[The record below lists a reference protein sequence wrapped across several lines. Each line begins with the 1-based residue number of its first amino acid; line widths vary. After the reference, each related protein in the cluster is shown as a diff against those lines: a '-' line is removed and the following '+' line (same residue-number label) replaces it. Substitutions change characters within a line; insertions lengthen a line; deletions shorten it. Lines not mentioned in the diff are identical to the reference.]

1 MSTFFVQG
9 NHATNL
15 EGPKYEIS
23 TNILTFL
30 SWEVSNAIGVCYA
43 KTVLLSFFWRCIH
56 VLINDFKSNEALLQ
70 IDIITADKNSVGLT
84 RVAFCRHF
92 SPVFFR

>member
-23 TNILTFL
+23 TNILLTFL

-43 KTVLLSFFWRCIH
+43 KTVLLLFF
-56 VLINDFKSNEALLQ
+56 
-70 IDIITADKNSVGLT
+70 GG
-84 RVAFCRHF
+84 AFMY
-92 SPVFFR
+92 